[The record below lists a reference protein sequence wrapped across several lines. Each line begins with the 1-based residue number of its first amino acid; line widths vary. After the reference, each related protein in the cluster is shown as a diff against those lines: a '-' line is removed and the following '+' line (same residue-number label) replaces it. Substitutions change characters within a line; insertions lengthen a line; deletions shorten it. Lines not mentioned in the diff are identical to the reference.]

1 MVRKQCIV
9 TLRGRRP
16 FIVGVKGLS
25 KASGCVSCNISSHPL
40 IPTITSHKKQQLS
53 TALLQNMT
61 NYNHQE
67 ELLVNWPH
75 RGADSDD
82 RLSCGGA
89 ADKALRRDTLLE
101 HWPKRNSSMTV
112 SSFDFDEG
120 DDDGAA
126 ASHNK
131 KRHSV
136 NFSESSQLH
145 VYEREPVYL
154 LRSLAYTKEDR
165 NEFGRE
171 AYLEGL
177 RIKNLVAAA
186 PPDSVAESIK
196 YLLRHDII
204 SIEELIGI
212 EHFVHVKPSRVLQ
225 TRKQHAAA
233 VLWKQHEL
241 QRRKLE
247 EGPVL
252 GLGKFAQSSSLK
264 CTQRARIRAAIDA

>member
-1 MVRKQCIV
+1 
-9 TLRGRRP
+9 
-16 FIVGVKGLS
+16 
-25 KASGCVSCNISSHPL
+25 
-40 IPTITSHKKQQLS
+40 
-53 TALLQNMT
+53 MT
-61 NYNHQE
+61 DYNQE

-101 HWPKRNSSMTV
+101 NWPKRSSSMII

-120 DDDGAA
+120 DDDAA
-126 ASHNK
+126 TASHNK

-136 NFSESSQLH
+136 NFSVSSQLH
-145 VYEREPVYL
+145 VYERESVYL

-177 RIKNLVAAA
+177 RIKSLVTTA
-186 PPDSVAESIK
+186 PPDSAAESIK

-204 SIEELIGI
+204 SKEELVGI
-212 EHFVHVKPSRVLQ
+212 EHFVLGKPSRVHQ
-225 TRKQHAAA
+225 TRKQHAATRS
-233 VLWKQHEL
+233 V
-241 QRRKLE
+241 RKFKE
-247 EGPVL
+247 DPVL

-264 CTQRARIRAAIDA
+264 FTQRARIRAAIDA